1 MQVKGKF
8 LDCGEFIKLSF
19 TWADALWTVI
29 WPFPL
34 TAVKEK
40 LFMALAEDGRE
51 DFTQVGT
58 TLTGTGAMAVGFCS
72 WGERFSS
79 TLNAA

>member
-1 MQVKGKF
+1 MRAHPSESDLLQGANKTIYLPLFLQVKGKL

-34 TAVKEK
+34 AAVKEK
-40 LFMALAEDGRE
+40 LFMVLAEDGRE
-51 DFTQVGT
+51 DFIQVGT
-58 TLTGTGAMAVGFCS
+58 I
-72 WGERFSS
+72 
-79 TLNAA
+79 